1 MSVDFRTVKGKH
13 RRVGLSLISELK
25 RGRCIPGRK
34 INIKAIRIHGS
45 EKVLKREH

>member
-13 RRVGLSLISELK
+13 RRVGQSLISELK

-34 INIKAIRIHGS
+34 IKTLRQLQKNKADY
-45 EKVLKREH
+45 V

>member
-34 INIKAIRIHGS
+34 INIKIIT
-45 EKVLKREH
+45 EK